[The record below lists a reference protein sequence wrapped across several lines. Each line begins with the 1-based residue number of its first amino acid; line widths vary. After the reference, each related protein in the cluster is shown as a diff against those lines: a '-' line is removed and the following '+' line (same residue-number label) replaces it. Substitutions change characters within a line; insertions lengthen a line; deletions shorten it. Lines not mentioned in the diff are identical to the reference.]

1 MQAIAEVV
9 STTSAGVPRLL
20 YRYRTL
26 DLLGYNAQETVQLL
40 EALRL
45 QQPSEEATNDS
56 QHRAWSNITIRLRQ
70 WLSLGFSAGQDSLP
84 TVNPSTSRMPQ
95 TDTDDVEMA
104 SSSLSFVSSLPL
116 TIGTSNPP
124 TTGSTKNNTEGTSI
138 DGQGDLLS
146 TSSSIFILSFTNSI
160 ITSLGQTNVTAPRR
174 THLGEESSSTWP
186 GTSTQLVTSATVR
199 LTNRTGLDA
208 TSLDTQRQFA
218 SSSANVQS
226 SRATQHNKKRDLPS
240 AF

>member
-138 DGQGDLLS
+138 DGQG
-146 TSSSIFILSFTNSI
+146 
-160 ITSLGQTNVTAPRR
+160 QTNVTAPRR

-186 GTSTQLVTSATVR
+186 
-199 LTNRTGLDA
+199 DA